1 MIYIY
6 TYNII
11 YIFIYHITYLYI
23 YISYHMYLF
32 IYIYHYTYACEKSF
46 QNNTSTSARSPNTTV
61 MEVRV
66 EVERVGAAILAIPN
80 HQLI

>member
-11 YIFIYHITYLYI
+11 YIYLYIISHIYIYIYHII
-23 YISYHMYLF
+23 CICS
-32 IYIYHYTYACEKSF
+32 YIYHYTYACEKSF